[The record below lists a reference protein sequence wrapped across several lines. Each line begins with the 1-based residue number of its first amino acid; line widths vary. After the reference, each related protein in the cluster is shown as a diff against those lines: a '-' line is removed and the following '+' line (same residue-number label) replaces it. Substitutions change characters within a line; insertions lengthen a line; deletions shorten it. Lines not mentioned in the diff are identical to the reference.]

1 MWIRE
6 ITRSREAGRS
16 EMSRKILMRYIVPIV
31 QQLFPNIEIDDPLLR
46 YLNREITFSFG
57 VIGGWK
63 HCDDLEE
70 KILAVFAKGSPAKFR
85 AFIKKL
91 MDDYFEKKDD
101 QRSTIDASDVEEFPD
116 RLKAARKKADEIF
129 VAVETD
135 S

>member
-1 MWIRE
+1 
-6 ITRSREAGRS
+6 
-16 EMSRKILMRYIVPIV
+16 MSRKILMRYIVPIV

-46 YLNREITFSFG
+46 YLDREITYSFG

>member
-1 MWIRE
+1 MA
-6 ITRSREAGRS
+6 SRDHRIALEAGGN
-16 EMSRKILMRYIVPIV
+16 EMSRKILMRYVVPIV
-31 QQLFPNIEIDDPLLR
+31 QHLFPNIEIDDQLLR
-46 YLNREITFSFG
+46 YLDREITFSFG

-101 QRSTIDASDVEEFPD
+101 QRSTIDTSKLEEFPD
-116 RLKAARKKADEIF
+116 RLKDARKKADELF
-129 VAVETD
+129 ATV
-135 S
+135 

>member
-1 MWIRE
+1 
-6 ITRSREAGRS
+6 
-16 EMSRKILMRYIVPIV
+16 MSRKILMRYIVPIV

-46 YLNREITFSFG
+46 YLDREITYSFG

-135 S
+135 SKCLP